1 MVVGWPG
8 TDLIRSSSIF
18 TIINYLSFRQDT
30 KIDLYAWMSLLI
42 LLMTI
47 TTIFSQD
54 SETSYDVLVNRAAI
68 FLNFLWK
75 TRN

>member
-18 TIINYLSFRQDT
+18 TIINYLSFREDA